1 MEGKMIIPVLSVA
14 DVDASVKFYTEKLG
28 FTQEFAFPGPDGKNT
43 FASVK
48 LGEAHVMVG
57 TDSDLNSVGKGVE
70 FMIYIPDDADIDD
83 YYAQTQA
90 RGAEIAKELKT
101 AYWGDRVFTVNDPDG
116 YVISLT
122 KTVQHVPMEEIE
134 AVISGAAAK

>member
-1 MEGKMIIPVLSVA
+1 MIIPVLSVA

-57 TDSDLNSVGKGVE
+57 TDSDLASVGKGVAE
-70 FMIYIPDDADIDD
+70 LRIKDASGEYRSFYFCKLDQEVIVFHAFMKK
-83 YYAQTQA
+83 TQKTSQKDLDLGKK
-90 RGAEIAKELKT
+90 RLKE
-101 AYWGDRVFTVNDPDG
+101 
-116 YVISLT
+116 
-122 KTVQHVPMEEIE
+122 MIE
-134 AVISGAAAK
+134 

>member
-14 DVDASVKFYTEKLG
+14 DVDASVNFYTEKLG
-28 FTQEFAFPGPDGKNT
+28 FTREFAFPGPDGKNT

-57 TDSDLNSVGKGVE
+57 TDSDLKSVGKGVE
-70 FMIYIPDDADIDD
+70 FMIYIPENADIDD

-90 RGAEIAKELKT
+90 RGVEIAKELKT

-122 KTVQHVPMEEIE
+122 KTVQNVPMEEIE
-134 AVISGAAAK
+134 AVISGAAAR